1 MYFINMISEL
11 RKAIPQEEFDYGLLM
26 QALSSLKNPRQK
38 VTALLRQGHMI
49 RVKKG
54 LYVWGKSWRKRPIQ
68 LEILANLIYGPSI
81 VSSDWALS
89 FHGLIPER
97 VTVITSTGPKAPV
110 EFRTPV
116 GFFRYRRVPMAYAP
130 LGLQRIEVHGTGYL
144 IASAERALCDRLF
157 EIPELYRPSRREMT
171 ALLKEELRIDEDAI
185 AKISPE
191 LLAKLAE
198 ASQSPRIHQLY
209 AVLRARLGK
218 E

>member
-1 MYFINMISEL
+1 MYIINMIPQL

-26 QALSSLKNPRQK
+26 YALSSLKNPRQK
-38 VTALLRQGHMI
+38 VTAMLQQGHII

-54 LYVWGKSWRKRPIQ
+54 IYAWGEPWRRRPIQ

-110 EFRTPV
+110 EFQTPV
-116 GFFRYRRVPMAYAP
+116 GRFHYRRVPMAYAP
-130 LGLQRIEVHGTGYL
+130 LGMQRMEVHGTGFL
-144 IASAERALCDRLF
+144 IASAERALCDRLL
-157 EIPELYRPSRREMT
+157 EIPELYRPSQREM
-171 ALLKEELRIDEDAI
+171 ASLLKEELRLDEDVLT
-185 AKISPE
+185 KMDPD

-209 AVLRARLGK
+209 AVLRDRLGK